1 MVYGII
7 RNIMKKNRA
16 RSYAHR
22 NTIGLQ
28 KHEDKTVYATSDEK
42 YNHREDKFKKIMQDD
57 KYVNEF

>member
-1 MVYGII
+1 
-7 RNIMKKNRA
+7 MKKNRA

-28 KHEDKTVYATSDEK
+28 KHEDKTVYAISDEK
-42 YNHREDKFKKIMQDD
+42 YNHREDDSKKIMQDD